1 MNIAEINEEIRIEDF
16 LASEGYSS
24 EKIKKGGKD
33 LWYKSPFRN
42 ENAPSF
48 KVNTERNVWFDYGA
62 GAGGSVID
70 LCKQIKNMS
79 AKEAVYFFNKEYKGT
94 VSTPEQRKKYSKTS
108 EVYKDEGGEILKEIK
123 PIKNDNLLKY
133 LKSRNIDIEIA
144 NKYLTEIHYLF
155 EGKNYYALGFKCD
168 NAGYELRNSIN
179 KRNINGKNI
188 TTINNSSNTVKVFEG
203 FFDFLSYATEHKKEY
218 QNYDYLVLNTSGFV
232 DGMYNDLTE
241 KKVNQ
246 IYLNLLKYERIDTYF
261 DNDETGKKITNFFQ
275 EIFKGSNDFSV
286 LYNRYNDYNE
296 FATKGRFEK
305 LFTPDESSV
314 VPKFVE
320 NKEISENQKQN
331 EVKKVQ
337 QKR

>member
-1 MNIAEINEEIRIEDF
+1 M
-16 LASEGYSS
+16 
-24 EKIKKGGKD
+24 
-33 LWYKSPFRN
+33 
-42 ENAPSF
+42 
-48 KVNTERNVWFDYGA
+48 
-62 GAGGSVID
+62 
-70 LCKQIKNMS
+70 
-79 AKEAVYFFNKEYKGT
+79 
-94 VSTPEQRKKYSKTS
+94 
-108 EVYKDEGGEILKEIK
+108 
-123 PIKNDNLLKY
+123 
-133 LKSRNIDIEIA
+133 
-144 NKYLTEIHYLF
+144 TEIHYLF

-179 KRNINGKNI
+179 GKNI
-188 TTINNSSNTVKVFEG
+188 TTINNNSNTVKVFEG

-232 DGMYNDLTE
+232 DSMYNDLTE

-246 IYLNLLKYERIDTYF
+246 MYLNLLKYGRIDTYF
-261 DNDETGKKITNFFQ
+261 DNDETGKKITKFFQ

-320 NKEISENQKQN
+320 NKEISENQEQN